1 MRKGEKRMRG
11 LRAEGVN
18 NEGPE
23 SGEDK
28 GWGERTVVRLK
39 GEEDSNGEDRER
51 EGGRLA
57 VSEGGEDSEDI
68 ADEGYGGSEDKRRW
82 RRGARIK
89 GEGE

>member
-11 LRAEGVN
+11 LRAEGVK

-51 EGGRLA
+51 ER
-57 VSEGGEDSEDI
+57 EGG
-68 ADEGYGGSEDKRRW
+68 W
-82 RRGARIK
+82 RLVRVARTVRT
-89 GEGE
+89 